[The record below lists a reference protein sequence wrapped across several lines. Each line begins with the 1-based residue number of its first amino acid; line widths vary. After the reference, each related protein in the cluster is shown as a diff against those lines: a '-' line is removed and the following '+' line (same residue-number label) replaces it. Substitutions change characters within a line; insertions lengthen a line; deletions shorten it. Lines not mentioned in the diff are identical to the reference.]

1 MGVLGVFKLSL
12 KLKLKSLSIE
22 QHHFDLVLVFIS
34 FHSRLHIGC
43 TAFYFLALVMRSFY
57 RFDCPTHPDHLT
69 TPSTL
74 SPWIILST
82 TANICVRN
90 SLHMLCLLHNKCCI
104 FNRYYLKGSSTMA
117 LCLETP
123 APPLET
129 QWCCAS
135 KPQVRRASKPLGD
148 KFWDQNFQV
157 SVVFRPLRP
166 KRAIP
171 HPITIQNMR
180 FRR

>member
-1 MGVLGVFKLSL
+1 MNFK
-12 KLKLKSLSIE
+12 K
-22 QHHFDLVLVFIS
+22 
-34 FHSRLHIGC
+34 
-43 TAFYFLALVMRSFY
+43 LALSYHCFPRVKVTSSSLYFY
-57 RFDCPTHPDHLT
+57 LIALCFCIYMKFSTCFRWGTAPVANGSLLCRQSWRPGHP
-69 TPSTL
+69 
-74 SPWIILST
+74 
-82 TANICVRN
+82 
-90 SLHMLCLLHNKCCI
+90 LLHSHY
-104 FNRYYLKGSSTMA
+104 FPLKGSSTMV

-129 QWCCAS
+129 PWCCAS